1 MVLNHHTLLEGR
13 RKPEDKDVGNRSPR
27 YSVRTAWLP
36 CIFRKFPTFSNTRK
50 SETLLIS
57 ILYGRVAYYDFT
69 SMLQSYGLFRYIGT
83 EWCKKVSKSQ
93 NTRWLSN
100 FTPPSTIFLKT
111 QETTDYSLLIHESAR
126 ASVALPE
133 TTSSRLRWIHNVKSC
148 SPKNPL
154 LLMTEVFFL
163 LSPNFL
169 PFYFVD

>member
-1 MVLNHHTLLEGR
+1 MLEGR

-57 ILYGRVAYYDFT
+57 ILYGRLAYYDFT

-148 SPKNPL
+148 SSQEPAPV
-154 LLMTEVFFL
+154 EDGSFL
-163 LSPNFL
+163 LVVPDFFAFL
-169 PFYFVD
+169 FCGMKQYL